1 MNARTD
7 PIPGGEDDLPFVD
20 EHHVVV
26 SAPPLVVWRS
36 LLTHFTRP
44 DLSGAQALAS
54 VLAAEPRRASGTAL
68 DDGATLPG
76 FAVARAVPG
85 HLLRLTGRHRFSRY
99 AWVFTLAVCSGGTTL
114 TARTNAEFP
123 GLHGSVYR
131 GLVISSGAH
140 RAFVAHMLRA
150 VRRAAERETGG

>member
-1 MNARTD
+1 MNARTV
-7 PIPGGEDDLPFVD
+7 PLPGGDDELPFVD

-26 SAPPLVVWRS
+26 SAPALVVWRA
-36 LLTHFTRP
+36 LLAHFTRP
-44 DLSGAQALAS
+44 DLSGARALAS
-54 VLAAEPRRASGTAL
+54 VLAAEPRRASGAAL

-76 FAVARAVPG
+76 FVVARAVPG
-85 HLLRLTGRHRFSRY
+85 RLLRLSGRHRFSRY
-99 AWVFTLAVCSGGTTL
+99 AWVFTLAVRSGATTL

-140 RAFVAHMLRA
+140 RAFVTRMLRA